1 MKIYIL
7 KTPEVLRP
15 KSQKF
20 NYPKHNSDYGV
31 EQDFYDFLQANQEN
45 LTNSPIEADWHYLPV
60 YWTRWH
66 LNHDYG
72 NLGLQELQGYVD
84 QVILED
90 SKTFTIC
97 QYDDG
102 PIIDLGKTVQFLS
115 SRKTLNGID
124 IPLLCKNHARPWFTQ
139 KKRYLASFV
148 GRIKTHPIRLQMYKE
163 LKDSEAI
170 FIQDGNMPTRKFVRL
185 LLQSYLAL
193 APRGYGGSSFR
204 LFEAMQLGVAPI
216 LLGDLD
222 TRPFKQFLP
231 WDEVSKYVKNIPELM
246 DFLNKRSKSELLIMG
261 EKSEILF
268 ANNLTYQKWCPY
280 VFKELESIGR

>member
-1 MKIYIL
+1 M

-20 NYPKHNSDYGV
+20 NYPKHNNDYGV
-31 EQDFYDFLQANQEN
+31 EQDFYDFLQANQEY
-45 LTNSPIEADWHYLPV
+45 LTNSTIEADWHYLPV

-66 LNHDYG
+66 LNHHYG
-72 NLGLQELQGYVD
+72 NSGLQELQGYVD
-84 QVILED
+84 EVILED

-124 IPLLCKNHARPWFTQ
+124 IPLLCKNHSRPWFTQ
-139 KKRYLASFV
+139 KKQYLASFV
-148 GRIKTHPIRLQMYKE
+148 GRIKTHPIRLQMFKE
-163 LKDSEAI
+163 LKDLEGI
-170 FIQDGNMPTRKFVRL
+170 FIQDGNMSTRKFIRL

-204 LFEAMQLGVAPI
+204 FFEAMQLGVPPI

-222 TRPFKQFLP
+222 TRPFKKFLP
-231 WDEVSKYVKNIPELM
+231 WDLVSKYVKSIPELM
-246 DFLNKRSKSELLIMG
+246 DFLNQKTKSEFLIMG
-261 EKSEILF
+261 EESAIF
-268 ANNLTYQKWCPY
+268 FVNNLTYQKWCPY
-280 VFKELESIGR
+280 VFKELESIDG

>member
-72 NLGLQELQGYVD
+72 NLGLQELQRYVD
-84 QVILED
+84 EVILED

-124 IPLLCKNHARPWFTQ
+124 IPLLCKNHTRPWFTQ

-222 TRPFKQFLP
+222 TRPFKKFLP
-231 WDEVSKYVKNIPELM
+231 WDEVSKYVKNIPELI
-246 DFLNKRSKSELLIMG
+246 DFLNQKSKSELLIMG

-268 ANNLTYQKWCPY
+268 ANNLTYQKWCPF
-280 VFKELESIGR
+280 VFKELESIGG